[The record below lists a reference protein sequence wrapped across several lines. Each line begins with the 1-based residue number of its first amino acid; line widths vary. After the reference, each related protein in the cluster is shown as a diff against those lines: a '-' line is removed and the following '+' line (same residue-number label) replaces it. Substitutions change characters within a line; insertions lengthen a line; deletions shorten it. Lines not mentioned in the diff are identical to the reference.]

1 MGKKKG
7 TYIKSMKNL
16 HERINNKKEEI
27 EALEQELLVIYKK
40 EKQFWVKENTCT
52 ICGCEDEKTE

>member
-27 EALEQELLVIYKK
+27 EARGRRGCDIEKK
-40 EKQFWVKENTCT
+40 RGERRKK
-52 ICGCEDEKTE
+52 